1 MSHPPA
7 DLKDSWL
14 ADELDRSPHLP
25 LVVIDFRVYAHQVH
39 SFTESALGIVG
50 DDEAKLRTVVRALW
64 AYRLNRGIDSLPV
77 RDFTAIVV
85 DDSKGQF
92 PGTEVFGYWRS
103 LECSRLG
110 LPEYKGGR
118 PAKPSLFPIILDE
131 GFKYVRAEG
140 SSFHFFDKLYY
151 EADDIAGKIARIQ
164 RTDPALDRYVLLST
178 VDGDWQGLV
187 SDEHKVVWCNTG
199 PWIPRIRCEAEVCD
213 YYLRKEKLNI
223 KTARETYTVKVEV
236 GDAGDNLLPG
246 TPLRMFDLYDEDEVW
261 GWTPDEEA
269 TLRGIIAD
277 TKPSNRRDHLTNA
290 GRFLKSIGMFMPE
303 IPPPT
308 PYDIASFSERAERE
322 RREARHPGLRG
333 LNKKHC
339 MGVVDPVRFDRCAK
353 IVTDDNAARERIKEL
368 EEQRKTDPDNHN
380 PGLLKAL
387 KESRKDYKV
396 SLIRFSE
403 ANG

>member
-1 MSHPPA
+1 MSHPLNH
-7 DLKDSWL
+7 LKDSWL
-14 ADELDRSPHLP
+14 QSELDNHSHLP

-77 RDFTAIVV
+77 RDFTAVVV
-85 DDSKGQF
+85 DDHKASFEEEGV
-92 PGTEVFGYWRS
+92 TGYWRH
-103 LECSRLG
+103 LEAHKLG

-118 PAKPSLFPIILDE
+118 PSKPSLFPIILEE
-131 GFKYVRAEG
+131 GFKYVQSPG
-140 SSFHFFDKLYY
+140 SSFHFFDKKYY
-151 EADDIAGKIARIQ
+151 EADDIAGKISRIQ
-164 RTDPALDRYVLLST
+164 RTNPALDRYVLLST

-187 SDEHKVVWCNTG
+187 SDEHKIVWCNTG
-199 PWIPRIRCEAEVCD
+199 PWLPRIRCEAEVCD
-213 YYLRKEKLNI
+213 YYLRKEKLHI
-223 KTARETYTVKVEV
+223 TTARETYTVKVEV

-246 TPLRMFDLYDEDEVW
+246 TPLRFFDLYEEDPVW

-308 PYDIASFSERAERE
+308 PYDIASFGERAERE

-333 LNKKHC
+333 LNKKYC
-339 MGVVDPVRFDRCAK
+339 MGVADLDRFDKCAK
-353 IVTDDNAARERIKEL
+353 VVTEDNAARERIKEL
-368 EEQRKTDPDNHN
+368 EEQRKADPDNHN
-380 PGLLKAL
+380 PGLIKAL
-387 KESRKDYKV
+387 KESRKDYKA